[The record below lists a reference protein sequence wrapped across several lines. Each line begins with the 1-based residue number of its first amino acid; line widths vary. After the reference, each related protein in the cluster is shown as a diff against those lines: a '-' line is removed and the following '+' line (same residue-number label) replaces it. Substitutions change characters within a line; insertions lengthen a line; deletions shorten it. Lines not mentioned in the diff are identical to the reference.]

1 MERIP
6 ILIADEHSQVR
17 AQILVRLEREQDF
30 MIVGTADTSASV
42 IRTANET
49 HPRIVLIDPMM
60 HDGQGLDAIRRLR
73 ADLPDVELVV
83 LTAVTDT
90 SQKIE
95 LDKLGVRFILNK
107 GIESHK
113 LVDVLHRAAHS
124 RNGNATY
131 TSEDPSHV

>member
-17 AQILVRLEREQDF
+17 AQILVRLERERDF
-30 MIVGTADTSASV
+30 TIVGTADTSASA

-73 ADLPDVELVV
+73 TDLPDTVFVV

-95 LDKLGVRFILNK
+95 LDKMGVHFILNK

-113 LVDVLHRAAHS
+113 LVDVLHQAALAPRENKNHALEE
-124 RNGNATY
+124 N
-131 TSEDPSHV
+131 PHV